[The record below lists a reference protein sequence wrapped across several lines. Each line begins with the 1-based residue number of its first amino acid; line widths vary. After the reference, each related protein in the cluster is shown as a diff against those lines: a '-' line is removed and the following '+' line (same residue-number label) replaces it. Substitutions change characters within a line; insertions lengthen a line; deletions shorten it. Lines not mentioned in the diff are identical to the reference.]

1 MKILSLCSSDV
12 NARLKMEVQLIDTLY
27 IEHIISDIYDRTSLH
42 NEGIKLD
49 SFRDINYIE
58 RDYDYIIIDL
68 LFVKL
73 KEDKCSIY
81 LELINL
87 IINDIVD
94 KYHISK
100 IILLNLNIDEE
111 FKIDNER
118 LVKLTENEKLC
129 IRNKNRLIKKLYE
142 NVHKNNPGLSSSK
155 PIKIYS
161 SITESEYKIKEY
173 ILDKINFN
181 QNIFHK
187 EKMHKSLKNIRYYF
201 EGAKIFNKN
210 KLIIVFS
217 AFSKDKPKYNYIN
230 TLKCIDC
237 NKLYILDDY
246 GEKGC
251 YYLGLDGNFDI
262 ETSVMS
268 LVSKIMKENHI
279 TFENVITIGT
289 SKGGSAAIYYGFK
302 YNFREVIVGAPQYKI
317 GTYLTDLSIKTYGQ
331 DIFGNLSE
339 ANRVKYDS
347 LIRKVICENSETKLS
362 ILTSEGDNQYKRL
375 LKDIEFILLKKNIN
389 FTIDKCNINHHNEI
403 SKVFTSY
410 VYEKLMYSLNKKGYI
425 SNKLI
430 KFDIWR
436 KIYEQRKNN

>member
-129 IRNKNRLIKKLYE
+129 IRNKNRLIKKL
-142 NVHKNNPGLSSSK
+142 V
-155 PIKIYS
+155 
-161 SITESEYKIKEY
+161 
-173 ILDKINFN
+173 
-181 QNIFHK
+181 
-187 EKMHKSLKNIRYYF
+187 
-201 EGAKIFNKN
+201 A
-210 KLIIVFS
+210 
-217 AFSKDKPKYNYIN
+217 
-230 TLKCIDC
+230 
-237 NKLYILDDY
+237 
-246 GEKGC
+246 
-251 YYLGLDGNFDI
+251 
-262 ETSVMS
+262 
-268 LVSKIMKENHI
+268 
-279 TFENVITIGT
+279 
-289 SKGGSAAIYYGFK
+289 
-302 YNFREVIVGAPQYKI
+302 
-317 GTYLTDLSIKTYGQ
+317 
-331 DIFGNLSE
+331 NL
-339 ANRVKYDS
+339 
-347 LIRKVICENSETKLS
+347 
-362 ILTSEGDNQYKRL
+362 
-375 LKDIEFILLKKNIN
+375 
-389 FTIDKCNINHHNEI
+389 
-403 SKVFTSY
+403 
-410 VYEKLMYSLNKKGYI
+410 
-425 SNKLI
+425 
-430 KFDIWR
+430 
-436 KIYEQRKNN
+436 